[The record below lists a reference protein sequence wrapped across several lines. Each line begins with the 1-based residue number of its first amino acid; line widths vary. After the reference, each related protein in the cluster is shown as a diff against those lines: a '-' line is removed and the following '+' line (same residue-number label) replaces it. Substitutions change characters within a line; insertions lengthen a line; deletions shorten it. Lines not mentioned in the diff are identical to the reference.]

1 MTATRFRT
9 RAAIALLAT
18 TTLLAG
24 CGGDDGDPA
33 SGEAS
38 PTSSSTTQAPTGS
51 DAPGT
56 PDTDNPAGPALPA
69 TVAAPDE
76 LPNLIDI
83 APEDRYTAV
92 YGIYAADPEPEVL
105 VELLGEAL
113 DSEVGDPIDGDNG
126 AGFTKSQ
133 ELLEAYATGMGT
145 AGAQTEILARLETAP
160 AAAEV
165 WYLIALGYADLD
177 SRNSSDDV
185 DTGSATS
192 IDIDA
197 ELLKRLDSH
206 PDAGAAM
213 HIMNLIGLRG
223 ADSAA
228 PGAIGV
234 LTDYLDDPMAVTE
247 AELPERDPV
256 HPLAEAAA
264 GALRRLGLT
273 VTPTP
278 GAFGFSVSDP
288 TG

>member
-1 MTATRFRT
+1 MGTKLWTRV
-9 RAAIALLAT
+9 AIALLAAA
-18 TTLLAG
+18 TLLAG

-33 SGEAS
+33 TSEGA
-38 PTSSSTTQAPTGS
+38 PTSSSTTQAPAGS
-51 DAPGT
+51 DAT
-56 PDTDNPAGPALPA
+56 DAPDTDGPTGLAPPV

-76 LPNLIDI
+76 LPRLIDI

-92 YGIYAADPEPEVL
+92 YGIYAADPEPAVL

-145 AGAQTEILARLETAP
+145 AGAQTEILARRETAP

-177 SRNSSDDV
+177 SRGSSG
-185 DTGSATS
+185 DTDSTTDAD

-197 ELLKRLDSH
+197 ELLSRLDSH

-228 PGAIGV
+228 SGAIDT
-234 LTDYLDDPMAVTE
+234 LTGYLDDPMEVTE
-247 AELPERDPV
+247 ADLPERDPV